1 MRGVQVVNN
10 FFSRWS
16 QRKLD
21 GDNPDSAVSQDTS
34 NFQDESDKVNAEDKN
49 LAADGVGTDKLATES
64 VETTT
69 SDENLS
75 ETEYLNDTSLEEV
88 VEETSLAQLLAS
100 GAEAGAKKAAM
111 RKLFLS
117 GEFSEVDRLN
127 DYDHDYSSVKSLTT
141 EAASKL
147 RNWVNEKLEEDEIAE
162 SERADANKELVSDKE
177 SDSNDKLAS
186 NAEEDNTE
194 EESLKEVDQEA
205 SNLEKSV
212 EPLDQEASIEVS
224 HAGAPDV
231 DVPKSHVLDNQ

>member
-34 NFQDESDKVNAEDKN
+34 NFQGESSKVNAESEN
-49 LAADGVGTDKLATES
+49 LAADGVGTDKLDIES

-69 SDENLS
+69 SDESLS
-75 ETEYLNDTSLEEV
+75 ETELLNDAPLEEV
-88 VEETSLAQLLAS
+88 AQETSLAQLLVS

-127 DYDHDYSSVKSLTT
+127 DYDHDYSSVKSLST

-147 RNWVNEKLEEDEIAE
+147 RNWVNEKLEEDEAE
-162 SERADANKELVSDKE
+162 EEIVEADSNESCASSSEVNNSDGEEQKENTQETISSE
-177 SDSNDKLAS
+177 SDELTNLQRNQKKTF
-186 NAEEDNTE
+186 TE
-194 EESLKEVDQEA
+194 K
-205 SNLEKSV
+205 
-212 EPLDQEASIEVS
+212 
-224 HAGAPDV
+224 
-231 DVPKSHVLDNQ
+231 

>member
-1 MRGVQVVNN
+1 MVNN

-34 NFQDESDKVNAEDKN
+34 NFQGESSKVNAESEN
-49 LAADGVGTDKLATES
+49 LAADGVGTDKLDIES

-69 SDENLS
+69 SDESLS
-75 ETEYLNDTSLEEV
+75 ETELLNDAPLEEV
-88 VEETSLAQLLAS
+88 AQETSLAQLLVS

-127 DYDHDYSSVKSLTT
+127 DYDHDYSSVKSLST

-147 RNWVNEKLEEDEIAE
+147 RNWVNEKLEEDEAE
-162 SERADANKELVSDKE
+162 EEIVEADSNESCASSSEVNNSDGEEQKENTQETISSE
-177 SDSNDKLAS
+177 SDELTNLQRNQKKTF
-186 NAEEDNTE
+186 TE
-194 EESLKEVDQEA
+194 K
-205 SNLEKSV
+205 
-212 EPLDQEASIEVS
+212 
-224 HAGAPDV
+224 
-231 DVPKSHVLDNQ
+231 

>member
-34 NFQDESDKVNAEDKN
+34 NFQGESDKVNAEAEN
-49 LAADGVGTDKLATES
+49 LAADGVGTDKLDTES

-69 SDENLS
+69 PDENLS
-75 ETEYLNDTSLEEV
+75 
-88 VEETSLAQLLAS
+88 ETSLAQLLAS

-162 SERADANKELVSDKE
+162 SERADANKEPVSNKE
-177 SDSNDKLAS
+177 SDFNDKLAS
-186 NAEEDNTE
+186 NAAEDNTE

-212 EPLDQEASIEVS
+212 EPHDQEASIEVS
-224 HAGAPDV
+224 DAGAPDV
-231 DVPKSHVLDNQ
+231 DVPKVMY